1 MNDNSDFTFTAEIF
15 SWEANSAW
23 HFIALPHDIADEI
36 EDSPTLRG
44 GFGSVKVN
52 VVIGS
57 SEWSTSIF
65 PDTKRKTFVLPL
77 KKSIREKEA
86 LTVGDRPLVQL
97 TLVN

>member
-1 MNDNSDFTFTAEIF
+1 
-15 SWEANSAW
+15 
-23 HFIALPHDIADEI
+23 
-36 EDSPTLRG
+36 
-44 GFGSVKVN
+44 
-52 VVIGS
+52 VIGS

>member
-1 MNDNSDFTFTAEIF
+1 MNEHPSFTFTAEVF
-15 SWEANSAW
+15 LWEANSAW

-77 KKSIREKEA
+77 KKSIRAKET
-86 LTVGDRPLVQL
+86 LTVGDRPLVRL